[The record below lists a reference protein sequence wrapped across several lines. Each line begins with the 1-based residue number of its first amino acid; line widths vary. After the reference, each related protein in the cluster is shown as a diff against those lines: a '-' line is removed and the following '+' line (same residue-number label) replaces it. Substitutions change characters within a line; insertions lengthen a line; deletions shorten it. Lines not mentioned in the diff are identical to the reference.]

1 MASEGVRTQQEIIPS
16 MDMPEFEKAL
26 STMDSLESKLNPL
39 YDRARR
45 LEVTDRATR
54 EEAKQ
59 ILDEAKSYDKLG
71 EATIAPY
78 KSIVNRVKDYLLT
91 RERKV
96 ANRKEEIRMA
106 LTPKMNQYDRAE
118 EAATLAEQKRVQ
130 DALEASLKRQAEE
143 RRLADELAA
152 KELRTKRVAEIR
164 SDLKAGRINKR
175 QSEKLLRE
183 AGAFQEAALAQA
195 AAEADEATQRAT
207 ETAKNVTV
215 ESNVPSGGRR
225 NYHAACIDED
235 LFLLA
240 FCAEYVALGRFGE
253 LRKFVKVN
261 NQALGE
267 EARDMKNTK
276 KMLEKYAGISA
287 SDDKSF

>member
-267 EARDMKNTK
+267 EARDM
-276 KMLEKYAGISA
+276 
-287 SDDKSF
+287 